1 MEGCDMSLI
10 KFAINF
16 VFASTLA
23 IVPIT
28 YAEVKPP
35 VEDVAASQK
44 VKTLEGLLQQVER
57 FQQQESA
64 QNIAREKKFK
74 DNKQN
79 QQALLNKANNDLKA
93 EQKKAD
99 DLKKNFDENEKRLAL
114 KEDQLRLRIG
124 NLGEMFGVVRQV
136 ADDLNGTLHTSI
148 TRAEKPNRAA
158 DLNKLSQA
166 KELPNIQELQALWL
180 TLQEEMTLTGQI
192 SQFKAQVVQNDGSE
206 IEQVVTR
213 IGAFNAITDRGYL
226 RFDEETGRLISM
238 ARQPSQAG
246 LIDDYLSSKGSTNTE
261 LNAIGIDP
269 TRGALLGLVLS
280 NPDLVG
286 RIKQGA
292 LVGYIIIA
300 LAIIGLLLAA
310 WRLITL
316 FSIRKKVE
324 AQIKN
329 LAQPDT
335 KNPLGRVLATAAKLE
350 GTQQNQETLELKID
364 EAILKEVPQLEK
376 AQSMIKLFA
385 AIAPLLGLLGTVTG
399 MIATFQAI
407 TNFGTGDP
415 KLMAG
420 GISQALITTVLGL
433 VAAIPL
439 LLSHN
444 LVSSQSKRLVQILDE
459 QAAGLIA
466 TAMESRDAKTSS
478 KNASNSTAN
487 KDT

>member
-1 MEGCDMSLI
+1 MS
-10 KFAINF
+10 
-16 VFASTLA
+16 VFKLSQIVTAA
-23 IVPIT
+23 IVVSAALLNYVPT
-28 YAEVKPP
+28 AYAEETK
-35 VEDVAASQK
+35 VAD
-44 VKTLEGLLQQVER
+44 VKTLEGLLQQVKQ
-57 FQQQESA
+57 FQMQETD
-64 QNIAREKKFK
+64 I
-74 DNKQN
+74 NKQRETLFKQNKKN
-79 QQALLNKANNDLKA
+79 QSILLSQAKKALKS
-93 EQKKAD
+93 EQNTAD
-99 DLKKNFDENEKRLAL
+99 DLKASFDKNEKTLSE
-114 KEDQLRLRIG
+114 KEDQLRLRVG

-136 ADDLNGTLHTSI
+136 ADDLNGTLHTSL
-148 TRAEKPNRAA
+148 TRAEKPTRAA
-158 DLNKLSQA
+158 DLEKLSQA
-166 KELPNIQELQALWL
+166 KELPNIKELQALWL

-206 IEQVVTR
+206 VEQLVTR
-213 IGAFNAITDRGYL
+213 IGAFNAITDQGYL

-238 ARQPSQAG
+238 ARQPDQTG
-246 LIDDYLSSKGSTNTE
+246 LISDYLEADSGEFKAMG
-261 LNAIGIDP
+261 LDP

-280 NPDLVG
+280 NPDLLG

-292 LVGYIIIA
+292 LVGYIIIG

-310 WRLITL
+310 WRLTSL
-316 FSIRKKVE
+316 LAIRKKVE
-324 AQIKN
+324 DQIKHLDKPN
-329 LAQPDT
+329 ID
-335 KNPLGRVLATAAKLE
+335 NPLGRVLATAAALNNTDQE
-350 GTQQNQETLELKID
+350 LETLELKID

-444 LVSSQSKRLVQILDE
+444 VVSSQSKRLVQILDE

-466 TAMESRDAKTSS
+466 TAMEARNTLTK
-478 KNASNSTAN
+478 
-487 KDT
+487 KDK

>member
-1 MEGCDMSLI
+1 MNLLKVSASLI
-10 KFAINF
+10 A
-16 VFASTLA
+16 VSALSLA
-23 IVPIT
+23 PLT
-28 YAEVKPP
+28 SFSATEEKPQP
-35 VEDVAASQK
+35 Q
-44 VKTLEGLLQQVER
+44 VKTLEGLLLQVEQFHQQETHINSQR
-57 FQQQESA
+57 ETQFKQNKQQQKTLLA
-64 QNIAREKKFK
+64 QAE
-74 DNKQN
+74 
-79 QQALLNKANNDLKA
+79 AELKA
-93 EQKKAD
+93 QQKVAD
-99 DLKKNFDENEKRLAL
+99 DLKASFDNNEQRLVE

-136 ADDLNGTLHTSI
+136 ADDLNGTLHTSL
-148 TRAEKPNRAA
+148 TRAEKPTRIA
-158 DLNKLSQA
+158 DLDKLSQA
-166 KELPNIQELQALWL
+166 KELPNIKELQALWL

-192 SQFKAQVVQNDGSE
+192 SQFKANVVQNDGSE
-206 IEQVVTR
+206 VEQLVTR
-213 IGAFNAITDRGYL
+213 IGAFNAITEQGYL
-226 RFDEETGRLISM
+226 RFDEETGRLLSM
-238 ARQPSQAG
+238 ARQPDQTG
-246 LIDDYLSSKGSTNTE
+246 LVADYLEGDVSGE
-261 LNAIGIDP
+261 INAIGIDP

-292 LVGYIIIA
+292 LVGYIIIV

-329 LAQPDT
+329 LDQPNND
-335 KNPLGRVLATAAKLE
+335 NPLGRVLGTAAEMQKNGQ
-350 GTQQNQETLELKID
+350 GTDGQLSKHEDAHLETLELKID

-385 AIAPLLGLLGTVTG
+385 AVAPLLGLLGTVTG

-444 LVSSQSKRLVQILDE
+444 LVSGQSKRLVQILDE

-466 TAMESRDAKTSS
+466 TAMETRRTNNSEAK
-478 KNASNSTAN
+478 K
-487 KDT
+487 

>member
-1 MEGCDMSLI
+1 MNFLKLPAI
-10 KFAINF
+10 FALTASALGF
-16 VFASTLA
+16 VPVT
-23 IVPIT
+23 T
-28 YAEVKPP
+28 AEDTKTP
-35 VEDVAASQK
+35 AAKISE
-44 VKTLEGLLQQVER
+44 VKTLEGLLQQVKQ
-57 FQQQESA
+57 FQSQETDINK
-64 QNIAREKKFK
+64 QREATF
-74 DNKQN
+74 KQN
-79 QQALLNKANNDLKA
+79 QKNQDLLLNQAKKELKA
-93 EQKKAD
+93 EQNTADNLKA
-99 DLKKNFDENEKRLAL
+99 NFDKNENRLTEK
-114 KEDQLRLRIG
+114 EEQLRLRIG

-136 ADDLNGTLHTSI
+136 ADDLNGTLHTSL
-148 TRAEKPNRAA
+148 TRAEKPTRAA
-158 DLNKLSQA
+158 DLEKLSQA
-166 KELPNIQELQALWL
+166 KELPNIKELQALWL

-206 IEQVVTR
+206 TEQLVTR
-213 IGAFNAITDRGYL
+213 IGAFNAITDQGYL
-226 RFDEETGRLISM
+226 RFDEETGRLIAM
-238 ARQPSQAG
+238 ARQPDHAA
-246 LIDDYLSSKGSTNTE
+246 LISDYLQADKGE
-261 LNAIGIDP
+261 FNALGLDP

-280 NPDLVG
+280 NPDLLG

-292 LVGYIIIA
+292 LVGYIIIV

-324 AQIKN
+324 NQIKHLDKPN
-329 LAQPDT
+329 T
-335 KNPLGRVLATAAKLE
+335 NNPLGRVLATAAALE
-350 GTQQNQETLELKID
+350 NTHQEQETLELKID
-364 EAILKEVPQLEK
+364 EAILKEVPPLEK

-466 TAMESRDAKTSS
+466 TAMEAR
-478 KNASNSTAN
+478 NSLTK
-487 KDT
+487 KDN

>member
-1 MEGCDMSLI
+1 M
-10 KFAINF
+10 NF
-16 VFASTLA
+16 SKLSVTLA
-23 IVPIT
+23 LTASILGFVPLAN
-28 YAEVKPP
+28 AEDTKT
-35 VEDVAASQK
+35 AAKISE
-44 VKTLEGLLQQVER
+44 VKTLEGLLQQVKQ
-57 FQQQESA
+57 FQSQETDINK
-64 QNIAREKKFK
+64 QREATF
-74 DNKQN
+74 KQN
-79 QQALLNKANNDLKA
+79 QKNQALLLKQAKKELKA
-93 EQKKAD
+93 EQNTADNLKA
-99 DLKKNFDENEKRLAL
+99 NFDKNEKRLTD
-114 KEDQLRLRIG
+114 KEEQLRLRIG

-136 ADDLNGTLHTSI
+136 ADDLNGTLHTSL
-148 TRAEKPNRAA
+148 TRAEKPTRVA
-158 DLNKLSQA
+158 DLDKLSQA
-166 KELPNIQELQALWL
+166 KELPNIKELQALWL

-206 IEQVVTR
+206 MEQLVTR
-213 IGAFNAITDRGYL
+213 IGAFNAITDQGYL

-238 ARQPSQAG
+238 ARQPDQAA
-246 LIDDYLSSKGSTNTE
+246 LISDYLQADAGE
-261 LNAIGIDP
+261 FNALGLDP

-280 NPDLVG
+280 NPDLLG

-292 LVGYIIIA
+292 LVGYIIIV

-324 AQIKN
+324 EQIKHLDKPN
-329 LAQPDT
+329 T
-335 KNPLGRVLATAAKLE
+335 NNPLGRVLATAAALE
-350 GTQQNQETLELKID
+350 NTHQEQETLELKID
-364 EAILKEVPQLEK
+364 EAILKEVPPLEK

-466 TAMESRDAKTSS
+466 TAMEARNRLTK
-478 KNASNSTAN
+478 
-487 KDT
+487 KDN

>member
-1 MEGCDMSLI
+1 M
-10 KFAINF
+10 NF
-16 VFASTLA
+16 SKLTSKLNSKLTIALLFS
-23 IVPIT
+23 
-28 YAEVKPP
+28 
-35 VEDVAASQK
+35 VAASLSFAQTTRAEAASTETK
-44 VKTLEGLLQQVER
+44 VKTLEGLLKQVEQ
-57 FQQQESA
+57 FQQQETA
-64 QNIAREKKFK
+64 INVQRETRF
-74 DNKQN
+74 KQN
-79 QQALLNKANNDLKA
+79 KKDQQRLLNQAKADLKA
-93 EQKKAD
+93 EQKIAA
-99 DLKKNFDENEKRLAL
+99 DLKKSFDNNEKRLVE

-136 ADDLNGTLHTSI
+136 ADDLNGTLHTSL
-148 TRAEKPNRAA
+148 TRAEKPTRIA
-158 DLNKLSQA
+158 DLDKLSQA
-166 KELPNIQELQALWL
+166 KELPSIKELQALWL
-180 TLQEEMTLTGQI
+180 TLQEEMTLTGQV
-192 SQFKAQVVQNDGSE
+192 SQFKSKVVQNDGSE
-206 IEQVVTR
+206 AEQLVTR
-213 IGAFNAITDRGYL
+213 IGAFNAITDQGYL

-238 ARQPSQAG
+238 ARQPAQAG
-246 LIDDYLSSKGSTNTE
+246 LISNYLQADAGEFKSLG
-261 LNAIGIDP
+261 LDP

-280 NPDLVG
+280 NPDLIG

-292 LVGYIIIA
+292 LVGYIIIG

-310 WRLITL
+310 WRLISL

-329 LAQPDT
+329 LDKPDT
-335 KNPLGRVLATAAKLE
+335 NNPLGRILATASATENSSQEL
-350 GTQQNQETLELKID
+350 ETLELKID

-444 LVSSQSKRLVQILDE
+444 LVSGQSKRLIQILDE

-466 TAMESRDAKTSS
+466 TAMEARNS
-478 KNASNSTAN
+478 K
-487 KDT
+487 KDN

>member
-1 MEGCDMSLI
+1 MNTLRFSKNLTT
-10 KFAINF
+10 AIVIIAVTLN
-16 VFASTLA
+16 FASA
-23 IVPIT
+23 A
-28 YAEVKPP
+28 YAEDPK
-35 VEDVAASQK
+35 VAD
-44 VKTLEGLLQQVER
+44 VKTLEGLLQHVKQ
-57 FQQQESA
+57 FQMQETEINKQREA
-64 QNIAREKKFK
+64 QFK
-74 DNKQN
+74 DNKKN
-79 QQALLNKANNDLKA
+79 QTLLLNQAKKALKSEQNTANDLKA
-93 EQKKAD
+93 S
-99 DLKKNFDENEKRLAL
+99 FDKNEKTLSQ
-114 KEDQLRLRIG
+114 KEDQLRLRVG

-136 ADDLNGTLHTSI
+136 ADDLNGTLHTSL

-158 DLNKLSQA
+158 DLEKLSQA
-166 KELPNIQELQALWL
+166 KELPNIKELQALWL

-192 SQFKAQVVQNDGSE
+192 SQFNAQVVQNDGSE
-206 IEQVVTR
+206 VEQLVTR
-213 IGAFNAITDRGYL
+213 IGAFNAITEQGYL

-238 ARQPSQAG
+238 ARQPEQAG
-246 LIDDYLSSKGSTNTE
+246 LISDYLETDGGEFKAMG
-261 LNAIGIDP
+261 LDP

-280 NPDLVG
+280 NPDLLG

-292 LVGYIIIA
+292 LVGYIIIG

-310 WRLITL
+310 WRLTSL
-316 FSIRKKVE
+316 FATRKKVE
-324 AQIKN
+324 DQIKHLDKPN
-329 LAQPDT
+329 T
-335 KNPLGRVLATAAKLE
+335 NNPLGRVLATAAAFDNRDQEL
-350 GTQQNQETLELKID
+350 ETLELKID

-444 LVSSQSKRLVQILDE
+444 LVSGQSKRLVQILDE

-466 TAMESRDAKTSS
+466 TAMETRNALAK
-478 KNASNSTAN
+478 
-487 KDT
+487 KDN

>member
-1 MEGCDMSLI
+1 MNFSQLSASLI
-10 KFAINF
+10 TVSALIFSPL
-16 VFASTLA
+16 ASS
-23 IVPIT
+23 
-28 YAEVKPP
+28 EVKATETKPT
-35 VEDVAASQK
+35 EIKS
-44 VKTLEGLLQQVER
+44 LEGLLQQVEQ
-57 FQQQESA
+57 FQKQETEINQQRES
-64 QNIAREKKFK
+64 QFK
-74 DNKQN
+74 QNKQD
-79 QQALLNKANNDLKA
+79 QKALLSKAKAELKA
-93 EQKKAD
+93 EQKTADELKASF
-99 DLKKNFDENEKRLAL
+99 DLNEKSLAQ

-136 ADDLNGTLHTSI
+136 ADDLNGTLHTSL
-148 TRAEKPNRAA
+148 TRAEKPTRAA
-158 DLNKLSQA
+158 DLDKLSQA
-166 KELPNIQELQALWL
+166 KELPNIQELQSLWL

-192 SQFKAQVVQNDGSE
+192 SQFKAPVVQNDGSE
-206 IEQVVTR
+206 IEQLVTR
-213 IGAFNAITDRGYL
+213 IGAFNAINDQGYL

-238 ARQPSQAG
+238 TRQPDHANFIADFLES
-246 LIDDYLSSKGSTNTE
+246 DKE

-292 LVGYIIIA
+292 LVGYIIIG
-300 LAIIGLLLAA
+300 LAIIGLMLAA
-310 WRLITL
+310 WRLTSL

-324 AQIKN
+324 AQIAN
-329 LAQPDT
+329 LDQPNNN
-335 KNPLGRVLATAAKLE
+335 NPLGRVLGTAKDLE
-350 GTQQNQETLELKID
+350 DSDQELETLELKID

-444 LVSSQSKRLVQILDE
+444 LVSGQSKRLVQILDE

-466 TAMESRDAKTSS
+466 TAMEGRNS
-478 KNASNSTAN
+478 KSAN
-487 KDT
+487 KEG

>member
-1 MEGCDMSLI
+1 MNFSQSLHTSRTAFI
-10 KFAINF
+10 AVILFSLSSLSNSADSENQAK
-16 VFASTLA
+16 S
-23 IVPIT
+23 
-28 YAEVKPP
+28 
-35 VEDVAASQK
+35 
-44 VKTLEGLLQQVER
+44 LEGLLKEVQQFHR
-57 FQQQESA
+57 QESSI
-64 QNIAREKKFK
+64 NKKREAEFLN
-74 DNKQN
+74 NKRN
-79 QQALLNKANNDLKA
+79 QQAELNTAKSELKSQ
-93 EQKKAD
+93 QKTASN
-99 DLKKNFDENEKRLAL
+99 LKKSFDRNEKLLAE
-114 KEDQLRLRIG
+114 KEEQLRLRVG

-148 TRAEKPNRAA
+148 TRAEKPQRPV

-166 KELPNIQELQALWL
+166 KALPSIGELQALWL

-192 SQFKAQVVQNDGSE
+192 SQFTTQVVQTDGSE
-206 IEQVVTR
+206 KEQLVTR
-213 IGAFNAITDRGYL
+213 IGAFNAITDQGYL

-238 ARQPSQAG
+238 IRQPNQAG
-246 LIDDYLSSKGSTNTE
+246 LINNYLTAKPGEIAT
-261 LNAIGIDP
+261 IGLDP

-280 NPDLVG
+280 NPDLIG

-292 LVGYIIIA
+292 LVGYIIIG

-310 WRLITL
+310 WRLISL

-324 AQIKN
+324 KQIKN
-329 LAQPDT
+329 LETPNLD
-335 KNPLGRVLATAAKLE
+335 NPLGRILTTAAE
-350 GTQQNQETLELKID
+350 VNTTTADQETLELKVD

-433 VAAIPL
+433 IAAIPL
-439 LLSHN
+439 LLAHN
-444 LVSSQSKRLVQILDE
+444 VVSTQSKRLIQILDE
-459 QAAGLIA
+459 QATGLIA
-466 TAMESRDAKTSS
+466 KAMEARVSLSS
-478 KNASNSTAN
+478 DKKES
-487 KDT
+487 

>member
-1 MEGCDMSLI
+1 MNVFKLSKTLTTFFLI
-10 KFAINF
+10 AATLSFAP
-16 VFASTLA
+16 AA
-23 IVPIT
+23 
-28 YAEVKPP
+28 YAEESK
-35 VEDVAASQK
+35 VAD
-44 VKTLEGLLQQVER
+44 VKTLEGLLQQVKQ
-57 FQQQESA
+57 FQMQETEINKQRESQFKNNKNSQTLLLNQA
-64 QNIAREKKFK
+64 KKALKSEQNI
-74 DNKQN
+74 
-79 QQALLNKANNDLKA
+79 
-93 EQKKAD
+93 AD
-99 DLKKNFDENEKRLAL
+99 DLKASFDKNEKMLSQ
-114 KEDQLRLRIG
+114 KEDQLRLRVG

-136 ADDLNGTLHTSI
+136 ADDLNGTLHTSL

-158 DLNKLSQA
+158 DLEKLSQA
-166 KELPNIQELQALWL
+166 KELPNIKELQALWL

-192 SQFKAQVVQNDGSE
+192 SQFNAQVVQNDGSE
-206 IEQVVTR
+206 VEQQVTR
-213 IGAFNAITDRGYL
+213 IGAFNAITEYGYL
-226 RFDEETGRLISM
+226 RFDKETGRLISM
-238 ARQPSQAG
+238 ARQPEQAG
-246 LIDDYLSSKGSTNTE
+246 LISDYLEADSGEFK
-261 LNAIGIDP
+261 AIGLDP

-280 NPDLVG
+280 NPDLLG

-292 LVGYIIIA
+292 LVGYIIIG

-310 WRLITL
+310 WRLTSL
-316 FSIRKKVE
+316 LTIRKKVE
-324 AQIKN
+324 NQIKQLDKPN
-329 LAQPDT
+329 SD
-335 KNPLGRVLATAAKLE
+335 NPLGRVLATAAAFNNSDQEL
-350 GTQQNQETLELKID
+350 ETLELKID

-444 LVSSQSKRLVQILDE
+444 VVSSQSKRLVQILDE

-466 TAMESRDAKTSS
+466 TAMETRNALAK
-478 KNASNSTAN
+478 
-487 KDT
+487 KDN

>member
-1 MEGCDMSLI
+1 MKFLKLTTSLI
-10 KFAINF
+10 F
-16 VFASTLA
+16 VSAAALLSN
-23 IVPIT
+23 VS
-28 YAEVKPP
+28 AEDSIEKIKAP
-35 VEDVAASQK
+35 EA
-44 VKTLEGLLQQVER
+44 KTLEGLLQQVKQ
-57 FQQQESA
+57 FQQQETA
-64 QNIAREKKFK
+64 LNIQREVKFK
-74 DNKQN
+74 QSKQD
-79 QQALLNKANNDLKA
+79 QKTLLNKAKAQLKA

-99 DLKKNFDENEKRLAL
+99 ELKNSFDANEKHLAQ

-136 ADDLNGTLHTSI
+136 ADDLNGTLHTSL
-148 TRAEKPNRAA
+148 TRAEKPNRVA
-158 DLNKLSQA
+158 DLAKLSQA
-166 KELPNIQELQALWL
+166 KELPTIQELQALWL
-180 TLQEEMTLTGQI
+180 TLQEEMTLTGQV
-192 SQFKAQVVQNDGSE
+192 SQFKALVVQNDGRE
-206 IEQVVTR
+206 IEQLVTR
-213 IGAFNAITDRGYL
+213 IGAFNAMTEQGYL
-226 RFDEETGRLISM
+226 RFDNETGRLISM
-238 ARQPSQAG
+238 ARQPNQAG
-246 LIDDYLSSKGSTNTE
+246 LISNYLEADAGE

-280 NPDLVG
+280 NPDLIG

-292 LVGYIIIA
+292 LVGYIIIV
-300 LAIIGLLLAA
+300 LAVVGLLLAA

-324 AQIKN
+324 DQIN
-329 LAQPDT
+329 NINQPCDD
-335 KNPLGRVLATAAKLE
+335 NPLGRVLGTAAALE
-350 GTQQNQETLELKID
+350 NSQYEQETLELKID

-444 LVSSQSKRLVQILDE
+444 LVSGQSKRLVQILDE

-466 TAMESRDAKTSS
+466 TAMEAR
-478 KNASNSTAN
+478 NANTNSTK
-487 KDT
+487 KDN

>member
-1 MEGCDMSLI
+1 MNFSKLTFKLTIALLFSAVASLN
-10 KFAINF
+10 FAQAADTEAANT
-16 VFASTLA
+16 VSKGT
-23 IVPIT
+23 
-28 YAEVKPP
+28 
-35 VEDVAASQK
+35 VAK
-44 VKTLEGLLQQVER
+44 VKSLEGLLKQVEQ
-57 FQQQESA
+57 FQQQETA
-64 QNIAREKKFK
+64 INIQRETTF
-74 DNKQN
+74 KQN
-79 QQALLNKANNDLKA
+79 QKDQQRLLNQAKADLKVH
-93 EQKKAD
+93 QKIAA
-99 DLKKNFDENEKRLAL
+99 DLKKNFDNNEKRLVE

-136 ADDLNGTLHTSI
+136 ADDLNGTLHTSL
-148 TRAEKPNRAA
+148 TRAEKPTRIA
-158 DLNKLSQA
+158 DLDKLSQA
-166 KELPNIQELQALWL
+166 KELPSIKELQALWL
-180 TLQEEMTLTGQI
+180 TLQEEMTLTGQV
-192 SQFKAQVVQNDGSE
+192 SQFKSKVVQNDGSE
-206 IEQVVTR
+206 KEQLVTR
-213 IGAFNAITDRGYL
+213 IGAFNTITDQGYL

-238 ARQPSQAG
+238 ARQPAQAG
-246 LIDDYLSSKGSTNTE
+246 LISNYLQAEAGEFKSLG
-261 LNAIGIDP
+261 LDP

-292 LVGYIIIA
+292 LVGYIIIG

-310 WRLITL
+310 WRLISL

-329 LAQPDT
+329 LDKPDT
-335 KNPLGRVLATAAKLE
+335 NNPLGRILATASATENNSREL
-350 GTQQNQETLELKID
+350 ETLELKID

-444 LVSSQSKRLVQILDE
+444 LVSSQSKRLIQILDE

-466 TAMESRDAKTSS
+466 TAMEARNS
-478 KNASNSTAN
+478 K
-487 KDT
+487 KDN

>member
-1 MEGCDMSLI
+1 M
-10 KFAINF
+10 NF
-16 VFASTLA
+16 SKLSVTLA
-23 IVPIT
+23 LTASILGFVPLAN
-28 YAEVKPP
+28 AEDTKT
-35 VEDVAASQK
+35 AAAKISE
-44 VKTLEGLLQQVER
+44 VKTLEGLLQQVKQ
-57 FQQQESA
+57 FQSQET
-64 QNIAREKKFK
+64 NI
-74 DNKQN
+74 NKQREATFKQSQKN
-79 QQALLNKANNDLKA
+79 QALLLNQAKKELKA
-93 EQKKAD
+93 EQNTADNLKA
-99 DLKKNFDENEKRLAL
+99 NFDKNEKRLTD
-114 KEDQLRLRIG
+114 KEEQLRLRIG

-136 ADDLNGTLHTSI
+136 ADDLNGTLHTSL
-148 TRAEKPNRAA
+148 TRAEKPTRVA
-158 DLNKLSQA
+158 DLDKLSQA
-166 KELPNIQELQALWL
+166 KELPNIKELQALWL

-206 IEQVVTR
+206 MEQLVTR
-213 IGAFNAITDRGYL
+213 IGAFNAITDQGYL

-238 ARQPSQAG
+238 ARQPDQAA
-246 LIDDYLSSKGSTNTE
+246 LISDYLQADAGE
-261 LNAIGIDP
+261 FNALGLDP

-280 NPDLVG
+280 NPDLLG

-292 LVGYIIIA
+292 LVGYIIIV

-324 AQIKN
+324 EQIKHLDKPN
-329 LAQPDT
+329 T
-335 KNPLGRVLATAAKLE
+335 NNPLGRVLATAAALE
-350 GTQQNQETLELKID
+350 NTYQEQETLELKID
-364 EAILKEVPQLEK
+364 EAILKEVPPLEK

-466 TAMESRDAKTSS
+466 TAMEAR
-478 KNASNSTAN
+478 NSLTK
-487 KDT
+487 KDN

>member
-1 MEGCDMSLI
+1 
-10 KFAINF
+10 
-16 VFASTLA
+16 
-23 IVPIT
+23 
-28 YAEVKPP
+28 
-35 VEDVAASQK
+35 
-44 VKTLEGLLQQVER
+44 
-57 FQQQESA
+57 
-64 QNIAREKKFK
+64 
-74 DNKQN
+74 
-79 QQALLNKANNDLKA
+79 
-93 EQKKAD
+93 
-99 DLKKNFDENEKRLAL
+99 
-114 KEDQLRLRIG
+114 
-124 NLGEMFGVVRQV
+124 VVRQV
-136 ADDLNGTLHTSI
+136 ADDLNGTLHTSL

-158 DLNKLSQA
+158 DLEKLSQA
-166 KELPNIQELQALWL
+166 KELPNIKELQALWL

-192 SQFKAQVVQNDGSE
+192 SQFNAQVVQNDGSE
-206 IEQVVTR
+206 VEQLVTR
-213 IGAFNAITDRGYL
+213 IGAFNAITEQGYL

-238 ARQPSQAG
+238 ARQPEQAG
-246 LIDDYLSSKGSTNTE
+246 LISDYLETDGGEFKAMG
-261 LNAIGIDP
+261 LDP

-280 NPDLVG
+280 NPDLLG

-292 LVGYIIIA
+292 LVGYIIIG

-310 WRLITL
+310 WRLTSL
-316 FSIRKKVE
+316 FATRKKVE
-324 AQIKN
+324 DQIKHLDKPN
-329 LAQPDT
+329 T
-335 KNPLGRVLATAAKLE
+335 NNPLGRVLATAAAFDNRDQEL
-350 GTQQNQETLELKID
+350 ETLELKID

-444 LVSSQSKRLVQILDE
+444 LVSGQSKRLVQILDE

-466 TAMESRDAKTSS
+466 TAMETRNALAK
-478 KNASNSTAN
+478 
-487 KDT
+487 KDN

>member
-1 MEGCDMSLI
+1 MGILKSITVFTLSSVISLVS
-10 KFAINF
+10 FANETSEP
-16 VFASTLA
+16 A
-23 IVPIT
+23 
-28 YAEVKPP
+28 
-35 VEDVAASQK
+35 K
-44 VKTLEGLLQQVER
+44 VNSLEGLLKQVEQ
-57 FQQQESA
+57 FQQQENA
-64 QNIAREKKFK
+64 INIKREAEF
-74 DNKQN
+74 KQN
-79 QQALLNKANNDLKA
+79 QLAQKQLLKQAKAELKA
-93 EQKKAD
+93 EQKRADQLKA
-99 DLKKNFDENEKRLAL
+99 NFDNNEKRLAD

-136 ADDLNGTLHTSI
+136 ADDLNSTLHTSL

-158 DLNKLSQA
+158 NLDKLSQA
-166 KELPNIQELQALWL
+166 KELPNIKELQALWL
-180 TLQEEMTLTGQI
+180 TLQEEMTMSGQT

-206 IEQVVTR
+206 VEQLVTR
-213 IGAFNAITDRGYL
+213 IGVFNAITEQGYL
-226 RFDEETGRLISM
+226 RFDEETGRLITM
-238 ARQPSQAG
+238 ARQPQHAG
-246 LIDDYLSSKGSTNTE
+246 LISDYLNNSTQQPMA
-261 LNAIGIDP
+261 LGLDP

-292 LVGYIIIA
+292 LVGYIIIG
-300 LAIIGLLLAA
+300 LAIIGLLLAS
-310 WRLITL
+310 WRLISL
-316 FSIRKKVE
+316 YSIRKKVE
-324 AQIKN
+324 GQIKN
-329 LAQPDT
+329 LDQPKTD
-335 KNPLGRVLATAAKLE
+335 NPLGRVLATAKAIEEKQPE
-350 GTQQNQETLELKID
+350 HGQASHQETLELKID

-444 LVSSQSKRLVQILDE
+444 LVSGQSKRLVQILDE

-466 TAMESRDAKTSS
+466 TAMEARKSLSATR
-478 KNASNSTAN
+478 N
-487 KDT
+487 KDN

>member
-1 MEGCDMSLI
+1 M
-10 KFAINF
+10 NF
-16 VFASTLA
+16 SKLTARLVW
-23 IVPIT
+23 
-28 YAEVKPP
+28 
-35 VEDVAASQK
+35 VAAFIFVPLANASETNASEVSSIDTK
-44 VKTLEGLLQQVER
+44 APEVKTLEGLLQQVKQ
-57 FQQQESA
+57 FQQQENA
-64 QNIAREKKFK
+64 LNVLRESKFK
-74 DNKQN
+74 ESKQH
-79 QQALLNKANNDLKA
+79 QKTLLNKAKAGLKA
-93 EQKKAD
+93 EQKRAD
-99 DLKKNFDENEKRLAL
+99 DLKNHFDKNEKRLAQ

-136 ADDLNGTLHTSI
+136 ADDLNGTLHTSL
-148 TRAEKPNRAA
+148 TRAEKPIRAA
-158 DLNKLSQA
+158 DLDKLSQA

-206 IEQVVTR
+206 AEQLVTR
-213 IGAFNAITDRGYL
+213 IGAFNAITDQGYL

-246 LIDDYLSSKGSTNTE
+246 LISDYLEAGAGE
-261 LNAIGIDP
+261 INAIGLDP

-280 NPDLVG
+280 NPDLIG

-292 LVGYIIIA
+292 LVGYIIIV

-310 WRLITL
+310 WRLTIL

-324 AQIKN
+324 KQIKN
-329 LAQPDT
+329 LDQPNEN
-335 KNPLGRVLATAAKLE
+335 NPLGRVLATAAALRNKQGDQE
-350 GTQQNQETLELKID
+350 TFKQETLELKID

-466 TAMESRDAKTSS
+466 TAMEARNAKSS
-478 KNASNSTAN
+478 VNNSSAK
-487 KDT
+487 KDN

>member
-1 MEGCDMSLI
+1 MKAFNFSRNLTTSIILI
-10 KFAINF
+10 AATLNFAPA
-16 VFASTLA
+16 V
-23 IVPIT
+23 
-28 YAEVKPP
+28 YAEDPK
-35 VEDVAASQK
+35 VAD
-44 VKTLEGLLQQVER
+44 VKTLEGLLQQVKQ
-57 FQQQESA
+57 FQMQETEINKQREA
-64 QNIAREKKFK
+64 QFK
-74 DNKQN
+74 DNKKTQTL
-79 QQALLNKANNDLKA
+79 LLNQAKKALKSEQDIANDLKVS
-93 EQKKAD
+93 
-99 DLKKNFDENEKRLAL
+99 FDKNEKTLSQ
-114 KEDQLRLRIG
+114 KEDQLRLRVG

-136 ADDLNGTLHTSI
+136 ADDLNGTLHTSL

-158 DLNKLSQA
+158 DLEKLSQA
-166 KELPNIQELQALWL
+166 KELPNIKELQALWL

-206 IEQVVTR
+206 VEQLVTR
-213 IGAFNAITDRGYL
+213 IGAFNAITDQGYL

-238 ARQPSQAG
+238 ARQPDQAG
-246 LIDDYLSSKGSTNTE
+246 LISDYLEADSGEFKAVG
-261 LNAIGIDP
+261 LDP

-280 NPDLVG
+280 NPDLLG

-292 LVGYIIIA
+292 LVGYIIIG

-310 WRLITL
+310 WRLTSL
-316 FSIRKKVE
+316 FAIRKKVE
-324 AQIKN
+324 DQIKQLDKPN
-329 LAQPDT
+329 TD
-335 KNPLGRVLATAAKLE
+335 NPLGRVLATAAAFNHSDQEL
-350 GTQQNQETLELKID
+350 ETLELKID

-444 LVSSQSKRLVQILDE
+444 VVSSQSKRLVQILDE

-466 TAMESRDAKTSS
+466 TAMETRNTLTK
-478 KNASNSTAN
+478 
-487 KDT
+487 KDD

>member
-1 MEGCDMSLI
+1 MNLSKIFTALI
-10 KFAINF
+10 TVSALTSAP
-16 VFASTLA
+16 V
-23 IVPIT
+23 VM
-28 YAEVKPP
+28 AEVK
-35 VEDVAASQK
+35 S
-44 VKTLEGLLQQVER
+44 LEGLLQQVEQ
-57 FQQQESA
+57 FQQQETA
-64 QNIAREKKFK
+64 I
-74 DNKQN
+74 N
-79 QQALLNKANNDLKA
+79 QQRETQFKQSKQDQDTLLNKAKADLK
-93 EQKKAD
+93 EQQEIAD
-99 DLKKNFDENEKRLAL
+99 DLKMSFDRNEKRLGE

-136 ADDLNGTLHTSI
+136 ADDLNGTLHTSL
-148 TRAEKPNRAA
+148 TRAEKPTRAA
-158 DLNKLSQA
+158 DLDKLSQA
-166 KELPNIQELQALWL
+166 KELPNIQELQALWF

-192 SQFKAQVVQNDGSE
+192 SQFKAQVVQNDGRE
-206 IEQVVTR
+206 VEQLVTR
-213 IGAFNAITDRGYL
+213 IGAFNAINDQGYL

-238 ARQPSQAG
+238 ARQPDQASLIGDFLESDKGEFHALG
-246 LIDDYLSSKGSTNTE
+246 L
-261 LNAIGIDP
+261 DP

-292 LVGYIIIA
+292 LVGYIIIV

-310 WRLITL
+310 WRLTSL

-329 LAQPDT
+329 LDQPDEN
-335 KNPLGRVLATAAKLE
+335 NPLGRVLATAKALE
-350 GTQQNQETLELKID
+350 NADQELETLELKID

-444 LVSSQSKRLVQILDE
+444 LVSGQSKRLVQILDE

-466 TAMESRDAKTSS
+466 TAMETRNVIT
-478 KNASNSTAN
+478 N
-487 KDT
+487 KIEKSLSGKE

>member
-1 MEGCDMSLI
+1 M
-10 KFAINF
+10 NF
-16 VFASTLA
+16 SKLSVTLA
-23 IVPIT
+23 LTASILGFVPLAN
-28 YAEVKPP
+28 AEDTKT
-35 VEDVAASQK
+35 AAAKISE
-44 VKTLEGLLQQVER
+44 VKTLEGLLQQVKQ
-57 FQQQESA
+57 FQSQETDINK
-64 QNIAREKKFK
+64 QREATF
-74 DNKQN
+74 KQN
-79 QQALLNKANNDLKA
+79 QKNQALLLNQAKKELKA
-93 EQKKAD
+93 EQNTADNLKA
-99 DLKKNFDENEKRLAL
+99 NFDKNEKRLTD
-114 KEDQLRLRIG
+114 KEEQLRLRIG

-136 ADDLNGTLHTSI
+136 ADDLNGTLHTSL
-148 TRAEKPNRAA
+148 TRAEKPTRVA
-158 DLNKLSQA
+158 DLDKLSQA
-166 KELPNIQELQALWL
+166 KELPNIKELQALWL

-192 SQFKAQVVQNDGSE
+192 SQFKALVVQNDGSE
-206 IEQVVTR
+206 MEQLVTR
-213 IGAFNAITDRGYL
+213 IGAFNAITDQGYL

-238 ARQPSQAG
+238 ARQPDQAA
-246 LIDDYLSSKGSTNTE
+246 LISDYLQADAGE
-261 LNAIGIDP
+261 FNALGLDP

-280 NPDLVG
+280 NPDLLG

-292 LVGYIIIA
+292 LVGYIIIV

-324 AQIKN
+324 EQIKHLDKPN
-329 LAQPDT
+329 T
-335 KNPLGRVLATAAKLE
+335 NNPLGRVLATAAALE
-350 GTQQNQETLELKID
+350 NTHQEQETLELKID
-364 EAILKEVPQLEK
+364 EAILKEVPPLEK

-466 TAMESRDAKTSS
+466 TAMEARNRLTK
-478 KNASNSTAN
+478 
-487 KDT
+487 KDN

>member
-1 MEGCDMSLI
+1 MKTLKFSKKLTTLVLI
-10 KFAINF
+10 AVTLNFAPA
-16 VFASTLA
+16 V
-23 IVPIT
+23 
-28 YAEVKPP
+28 YAEDPK
-35 VEDVAASQK
+35 VAD
-44 VKTLEGLLQQVER
+44 VKTLEGLLQQVKQ
-57 FQQQESA
+57 FQMQETEINKQREA
-64 QNIAREKKFK
+64 QFK
-74 DNKQN
+74 DNKKTQTL
-79 QQALLNKANNDLKA
+79 LLNQAKKALQSEQNTANDLKA
-93 EQKKAD
+93 S
-99 DLKKNFDENEKRLAL
+99 FDKNEKTLSQ
-114 KEDQLRLRIG
+114 KEDQLRLRVG

-136 ADDLNGTLHTSI
+136 ADDLNGTLHTSL
-148 TRAEKPNRAA
+148 TRAEKPIRAA
-158 DLNKLSQA
+158 DLEKLSQA
-166 KELPNIQELQALWL
+166 KELPNIKELQALWL

-206 IEQVVTR
+206 VEQLVTR
-213 IGAFNAITDRGYL
+213 IGAFNAITDQGYL

-238 ARQPSQAG
+238 ARQPEQAG
-246 LIDDYLSSKGSTNTE
+246 LISDYLEADSGEFKAVG
-261 LNAIGIDP
+261 LDP

-280 NPDLVG
+280 NPDLLG

-292 LVGYIIIA
+292 LVGYIIIG

-310 WRLITL
+310 WRLTSL
-316 FSIRKKVE
+316 FAIRKKVE
-324 AQIKN
+324 DQIKQLDKPN
-329 LAQPDT
+329 TD
-335 KNPLGRVLATAAKLE
+335 NPLGRVLATAAAFNHSDQEL
-350 GTQQNQETLELKID
+350 ETLELKID

-444 LVSSQSKRLVQILDE
+444 VVSSQSKRLVQILDE

-466 TAMESRDAKTSS
+466 TAMETRNTLTK
-478 KNASNSTAN
+478 
-487 KDT
+487 KDD

>member
-1 MEGCDMSLI
+1 M
-10 KFAINF
+10 NF
-16 VFASTLA
+16 SKLSVTLA
-23 IVPIT
+23 LTASILGFVPLAN
-28 YAEVKPP
+28 AEDTKT
-35 VEDVAASQK
+35 AAKISE
-44 VKTLEGLLQQVER
+44 VKTLEGLLQQVKQ
-57 FQQQESA
+57 FQSQETDINK
-64 QNIAREKKFK
+64 QREATF
-74 DNKQN
+74 KQN
-79 QQALLNKANNDLKA
+79 QKNQALLLNQAKKELKA
-93 EQKKAD
+93 EQNTADNLKA
-99 DLKKNFDENEKRLAL
+99 NFDKNEKRLTD
-114 KEDQLRLRIG
+114 KEEQLRLRIG

-136 ADDLNGTLHTSI
+136 ADDLNGTLHTSL
-148 TRAEKPNRAA
+148 TRAEKPTRVA
-158 DLNKLSQA
+158 DLDKLSQA
-166 KELPNIQELQALWL
+166 KELPNIKELQALWL

-206 IEQVVTR
+206 MEQLVTR
-213 IGAFNAITDRGYL
+213 IGAFNAITDQGYL

-238 ARQPSQAG
+238 ARQPDQAA
-246 LIDDYLSSKGSTNTE
+246 LISDYLQADAGE
-261 LNAIGIDP
+261 FNALGLDP

-280 NPDLVG
+280 NPDLLG

-292 LVGYIIIA
+292 LVGYIIIV

-324 AQIKN
+324 EQIKHLDKPN
-329 LAQPDT
+329 T
-335 KNPLGRVLATAAKLE
+335 NNPLGRVLATAAALE
-350 GTQQNQETLELKID
+350 NTHQEQETLELKID
-364 EAILKEVPQLEK
+364 EAILKEVPPLEK

-466 TAMESRDAKTSS
+466 TAMEARNRLTK
-478 KNASNSTAN
+478 
-487 KDT
+487 KDN